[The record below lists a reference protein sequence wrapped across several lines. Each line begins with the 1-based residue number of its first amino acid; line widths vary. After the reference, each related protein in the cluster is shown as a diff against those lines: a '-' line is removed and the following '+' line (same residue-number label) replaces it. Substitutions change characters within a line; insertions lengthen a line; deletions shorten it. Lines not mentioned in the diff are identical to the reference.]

1 MVEAITLH
9 DVLPEVFQGMEH
21 DEPVCSSGVWMHQ
34 VEFRRGEAYMVRAES
49 GTGKSSLL
57 SFVYGLR
64 SDYTGCIRYD
74 GRDIRNFSAL
84 DWGNV
89 RCRSV
94 ALLPQEMC
102 LFPELTVR
110 ENIEIKNR
118 LTGCKSADEIS
129 AMLDILE
136 LGHKAGMEVGR
147 LSLGQQQRVALA
159 RTLCQ
164 PFDFLLM
171 DEPVSHLDSRNNA
184 IVSRLVERHIAVT
197 GAGVIVTSVGY
208 DMALD
213 GLVEIKL

>member
-9 DVLPEVFQGMEH
+9 DVLPQVFHGMEH
-21 DEPVCSSGVWMHQ
+21 EEPICLSGVWMRQ
-34 VEFRRGEAYMVRAES
+34 VEFRRGVSYMVRAES

-57 SFVYGLR
+57 SFIYGLR
-64 SDYTGCIRYD
+64 SDYSGCIRYD
-74 GRDIRNFSAL
+74 GKDIRTFSAQ
-84 DWGNV
+84 DWGHV

-118 LTGCKSADEIS
+118 LTGCKSADEIFE
-129 AMLDILE
+129 MLCTLE
-136 LGHKAGMEVGR
+136 LDHKADVEVGR
-147 LSLGQQQRVALA
+147 LSLGQQQRVALV

-184 IVSRLVERHIAVT
+184 IVSRLVERQVAAT